1 MDKREET
8 LNLAQALNTAANR
21 ISTLKNLQ
29 SLLEDFS
36 AQRRA
41 YIDSG
46 DQDENAYEQLCE
58 DMEAIVLMEEHPS
71 RKTICEEFGGVDL
84 IGELLVQSRTI
95 REMKSEKWN
104 AIYSPIMETLDRLI
118 SVAERDMSK
127 LLSG

>member
-8 LNLAQALNTAANR
+8 LNLAQALNTAASR

-36 AQRRA
+36 SQRRA
-41 YIDSG
+41 YIESG

-71 RKTICEEFGGVDL
+71 RKTICEEFGGVDM
-84 IGELLVQSRTI
+84 IAELLVHSKTI
-95 REMKSEKWN
+95 REMKSDKWN

-118 SVAERDMSK
+118 STAEREMAK
-127 LLSG
+127 LLGG